1 MSVWGQRFKKFFLAW
16 IVFQGFE
23 KLIAKYLARDF
34 AHSAGWVGLDKYWH
48 RYNIFTIILH
58 IKLMIF
64 QKVFYLSQ

>member
-16 IVFQGFE
+16 TVLKGFE
-23 KLIAKYLARDF
+23 SFIAKYLAR
-34 AHSAGWVGLDKYWH
+34 ALEHSAGAAGLDKYWH